1 MSQQTE
7 ACKKIIENIQKALVG
22 KCYPTIMIEKI
33 LRGAQEMADQG
44 YVWDVALAK
53 ACQIYPATRY
63 CAEEIW

>member
-7 ACKKIIENIQKALVG
+7 ACKKIIKNIEKALVG
-22 KCYPTIMIEKI
+22 KYYPITMIENI
-33 LRGAQEMADQG
+33 LRVAQEMADQG

>member
-7 ACKKIIENIQKALVG
+7 VCKKIIENIQKALVG
-22 KCYPTIMIEKI
+22 ACCPTIMIENI
-33 LRGAQEMADQG
+33 LNAAHKMADEG

-53 ACQIYPATRY
+53 ACQIYQVTKY

>member
-22 KCYPTIMIEKI
+22 KCYPTIMIENI
-33 LRGAQEMADQG
+33 LRVAQEMADQG

>member
-7 ACKKIIENIQKALVG
+7 ACKKIINNIQAALVG
-22 KCYPTIMIEKI
+22 KCYPLIMTQNI
-33 LRGAQEMADQG
+33 LKEAQTLADQG